1 MQFENLVRS
10 GLDYFSAH
18 PYVTAALLV
27 VVAVLAYFNFK
38 IVLKA
43 IFACMILAAIAYV
56 VLFLVSLTS
65 TGMDNTEKFLD
76 NPSQTNERL
85 R

>member
-1 MQFENLVRS
+1 MQLENLAWS

-18 PYVTAALLV
+18 PYVTIALLV
-27 VVAVLAYFNFK
+27 VVAVLAYFKFK

>member
-18 PYVTAALLV
+18 PYVTIVVLV
-27 VVAVLAYFNFK
+27 VVAVLAYFRFK
-38 IVLKA
+38 TVLKV
-43 IFACMILAAIAYV
+43 ILACLMLAAIAYV
-56 VLFLVSLTS
+56 VLFLVNLTS

-76 NPSQTNERL
+76 NPSQTLDKL